1 MSTALAIAGVTAV
14 LRDLLNDGMINHN
27 VSGIIGSTVSVSVLP
42 PDRVVAE
49 GGTESSQLN
58 LFLHQVTPNSG
69 WRNEGL
75 PARDPSGRQRLANPP
90 LALDLHYL
98 ISAYGNADLHREIL
112 LGYAMQLLHER
123 PVLDR
128 QAIRTALQPSPDVGT
143 TLPEALRALA
153 NAGLADQVEQLRITP
168 AFLNNEEMSKLWTAA
183 QSSYRPTAA
192 YQVSVVLIESTTPT
206 RVPLPVLSRGP
217 VEAGHERGIVARP
230 DLIPPL
236 PTLEA
241 VEPAG
246 GQPVAQLGKSVTL
259 RGHHLDGANRQVR
272 LTNVRFNID
281 KRIPVDTTE
290 SANEIT
296 FKIPDDRAGDF
307 PVAIYDL
314 SVELLR
320 PGEATVRETNRL
332 PLVLAAELIIPAPK
346 QNTSE
351 NTNTTADTA
360 ADTDNFIKLKKGS
373 TATLKCKPQIYPGQI
388 VTLILGQEEI
398 TPTNISEPPDK
409 LSFIIPEIPT
419 GTYLARLRVDG
430 IDSPIINR
438 DATPPKFLQKRVVIE

>member
-49 GGTESSQLN
+49 GSTESSQLN

-128 QAIRTALQPSPDVGT
+128 QAIRTALQPSPDVGD
-143 TLPEALRALA
+143 TLPPALRALA
-153 NAGLADQVEQLRITP
+153 DSGLAEQVEQLRITP

-192 YQVSVVLIESTTPT
+192 YQVSVVLIESTTPA
-206 RVPLPVLSRGP
+206 RAPLPVLSRGP
-217 VEAGHERGIVARP
+217 VVAGREQGIVTTP
-230 DLIPPL
+230 DLVPPL

-246 GQPVAQLGKSVTL
+246 GQPVAQLGRAVTL
-259 RGHHLDGANRQVR
+259 RGHHLDGAEQQVR
-272 LTNVRFNID
+272 LANPRFGIETRLPAAGGTGD
-281 KRIPVDTTE
+281 RLSFDIPI
-290 SANEIT
+290 A
-296 FKIPDDRAGDF
+296 RAADF
-307 PVAIYDL
+307 PVAVYD
-314 SVELLR
+314 
-320 PGEATVRETNRL
+320 
-332 PLVLAAELIIPAPK
+332 LAAELKRPGETAIRESNHLALVLAPELTDLPK
-346 QNTSE
+346 TVTPDGSGDTS
-351 NTNTTADTA
+351 
-360 ADTDNFIKLKKGS
+360 FSLQ
-373 TATLKCKPQIYPGQI
+373 CQPQIRPEQT
-388 VTLILGQEEI
+388 VKLILGQLEFEPEPFSS
-398 TPTNISEPPDK
+398 PTDT
-409 LSFIIPEIPT
+409 LDFVIPRAPSGEH
-419 GTYLARLRVDG
+419 LARLRVDG
-430 IDSPIINR
+430 IDSPIIDR
-438 DATPPKFLQKRVVIE
+438 EASPPAFLDKRLTIQ